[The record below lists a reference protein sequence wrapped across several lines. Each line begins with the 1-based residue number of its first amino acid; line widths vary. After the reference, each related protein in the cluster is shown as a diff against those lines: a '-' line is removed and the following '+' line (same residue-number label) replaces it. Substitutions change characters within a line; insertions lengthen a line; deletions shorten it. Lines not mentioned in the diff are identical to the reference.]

1 MEIPR
6 IEHAKSGQTAEAET
20 VSEASAEK
28 KPARRSR
35 TARSKKSNVQEP
47 SEAQALPAAI
57 DTAADPA
64 PAVVD
69 TAEENTQP
77 SNPAREQTSNRRGG
91 RGRGHNRDAELRDNR
106 RGGATWDAT
115 MPNFIAKSFT
125 ERLVAEGRNPSMAN
139 DTPEGKE
146 LPSIAGG
153 A

>member
-1 MEIPR
+1 MYKR
-6 IEHAKSGQTAEAET
+6 Q
-20 VSEASAEK
+20 
-28 KPARRSR
+28 
-35 TARSKKSNVQEP
+35 
-47 SEAQALPAAI
+47 
-57 DTAADPA
+57 
-64 PAVVD
+64 VVD
-69 TAEENTQP
+69 TAEDNTQP

-106 RGGATWDAT
+106 SGGATWDAT

-125 ERLVAEGRNPSMAN
+125 ERLVAEGRNQSMAN